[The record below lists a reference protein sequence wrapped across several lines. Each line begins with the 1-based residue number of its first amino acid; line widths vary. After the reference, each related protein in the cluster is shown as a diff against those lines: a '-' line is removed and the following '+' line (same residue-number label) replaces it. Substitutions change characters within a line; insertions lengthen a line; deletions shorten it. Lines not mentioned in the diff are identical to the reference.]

1 MSGTVRWP
9 LAEAE
14 GIAGELLALLASSCE
29 RIEIAGSIRRK
40 KSTCGDVELLCI
52 PKPSDNLFHTDALDE
67 GVTAL
72 LVASPPILA
81 MRPSIKGIT
90 AYGPKNKLLVHVKSG
105 IGVDIFSTDAENW
118 GMALLIRTGSREFNI
133 RVMARLKQ
141 LGMSGHAYPK
151 PGQGAIT
158 SSSGADIF
166 CPDEDIV
173 FRNLGWAY
181 LPPEKRQ

>member
-1 MSGTVRWP
+1 MNSWRSLRHPASVLRSRAAYDARSPPVGT
-9 LAEAE
+9 LNFY
-14 GIAGELLALLASSCE
+14 ASLS
-29 RIEIAGSIRRK
+29 RLI
-40 KSTCGDVELLCI
+40 TY
-52 PKPSDNLFHTDALDE
+52 TDALDE